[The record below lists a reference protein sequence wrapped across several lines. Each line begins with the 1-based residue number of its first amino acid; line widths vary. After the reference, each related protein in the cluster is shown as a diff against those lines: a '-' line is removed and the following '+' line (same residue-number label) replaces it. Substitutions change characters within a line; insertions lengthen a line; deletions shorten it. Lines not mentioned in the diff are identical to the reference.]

1 MLSSIKLGT
10 ALSVK
15 RSDLTSSAPM
25 NVATSW
31 NMVIISFLFSWFT
44 GVVFGM
50 MPANKAARM
59 CPIYA
64 LRNE

>member
-1 MLSSIKLGT
+1 M
-10 ALSVK
+10 K

-44 GVVFGM
+44 GIVFEM

-59 CPIYA
+59 RPIYA
-64 LRNE
+64 QRNE